1 MQLET
6 VVVLL
11 ILSPIVVGI
20 CGSLFSSS
28 YNITPVVIDQ
38 RTFISVSEP
47 QNVQLDNE
55 QNVLWNEL
63 PALEESPEVEELL
76 FNMPGNISNIDKK
89 IEFKTSKLP
98 EEMNLAI
105 NDLFKG
111 IDNCNPVNENED
123 ESVSEEIQFIRTK
136 PMVEEQD
143 WTLEPPPEEPDFM
156 PYSSA
161 DIENHQKFDGHYP
174 DINELVNTLPV
185 DKANNVPKPQL
196 EKVEQNYGPEIMSR
210 ITTTPAMGITSALH
224 VIHVMVGRIS
234 IMNNQFIL
242 EYQDHQIRV
251 GGIEAEGE
259 FLVEGMF
266 VKKDLFY
273 VEKYEDLQTIQS
285 NMQKAEA
292 S

>member
-11 ILSPIVVGI
+11 FLSPIVIGI

-38 RTFISVSEP
+38 RTFVTVSEP

-76 FNMPGNISNIDKK
+76 FNMPGNISNIDKE
-89 IEFKTSKLP
+89 IEFKTSELP

-105 NDLFKG
+105 SDLFKG
-111 IDNCNPVNENED
+111 IDNPNLVNENED
-123 ESVSEEIQFIRTK
+123 ESVNKEIHFIRTK

-143 WTLEPPPEEPDFM
+143 WTLEPPPEETDFM
-156 PYSSA
+156 PYSST
-161 DIENHQKFDGHYP
+161 DTGSHQTFDGHYP
-174 DINELVNTLPV
+174 DIDELVNTLPV
-185 DKANNVPKPQL
+185 DEANNVPKPQL
-196 EKVEQNYGPEIMSR
+196 EKVEQTYGPEIMSR

-224 VIHVMVGRIS
+224 VIHVMVGRIF